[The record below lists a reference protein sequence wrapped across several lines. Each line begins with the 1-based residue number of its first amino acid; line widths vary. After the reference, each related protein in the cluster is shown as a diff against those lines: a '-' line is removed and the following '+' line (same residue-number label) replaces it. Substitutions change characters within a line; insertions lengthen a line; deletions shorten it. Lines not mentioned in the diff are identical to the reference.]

1 MGYVK
6 KEERCS
12 RCYGSGKEEEL
23 CPHCNGTR
31 SRDNESC
38 GYCSGTGR
46 IQVSCGRCGG
56 SGYVEIDV
64 WQSDSDS
71 SSSSYDSS
79 SSSSSSSYTPSRSGS
94 PPKFNYAGDVKD
106 FEKIMH
112 HAYDLIDT
120 GNFDAAIDVAQRL
133 ANSFTWE
140 EQLVRLAN
148 SIRGNAESRKAD
160 AKANASRGSSSSEM
174 FSAVSIPANASAN
187 ELSKLAIEAY
197 TAKDFIKAIALWQKA
212 EEKGC
217 TNIDKACY
225 SWTLV
230 EVGNTAFNDQNYVA
244 AAELYRKAADMGNK
258 NGQNN
263 IGNSY
268 FNGHGVTQDHA
279 KAAEWYKKAAAQG
292 HEGAQK
298 KLTEM
303 GVKWE
308 SGGSSSASNPLQEAD
323 QLFNAGNYDKAI
335 LKYSQ
340 SIRKGENKALA
351 LMKRAACYVK
361 KGDKEQAIDNYT
373 DAINSGLT
381 GSDLATAK
389 AELAKLKGGSSSAS
403 ANDEAPSPM
412 PSGLSPKLQ
421 ALHKAAENGDAN
433 AQWEF
438 AEAYFHN
445 EIPNGTRKEAMYWC
459 TKAAEN
465 GHADAQ
471 CNLGCHY
478 QGTDKAKAIYW
489 FEKAAAQ
496 GDEYSKECLAELEA
510 EEEEE

>member
-1 MGYVK
+1 M
-6 KEERCS
+6 
-12 RCYGSGKEEEL
+12 
-23 CPHCNGTR
+23 
-31 SRDNESC
+31 
-38 GYCSGTGR
+38 
-46 IQVSCGRCGG
+46 SCGRCGG

-230 EVGNTAFNDQNYVA
+230 EVGNTAFNAQNYVA

-403 ANDEAPSPM
+403 ANDLYFQGTEAEEAGDYS
-412 PSGLSPKLQ
+412 
-421 ALHKAAENGDAN
+421 KAAEL
-433 AQWEF
+433 
-438 AEAYFHN
+438 Y
-445 EIPNGTRKEAMYWC
+445 R
-459 TKAAEN
+459 KAAEM
-465 GHADAQ
+465 GDPYAQ
-471 CNLGCHY
+471 NNLGFLY
-478 QGTDKAKAIYW
+478 DEGKGVPQDKAKA
-489 FEKAAAQ
+489 FEWYLKSAEQNNPNAQNNVGYGYQHGEGVKQDLAKAKEWYTKAAAQ
-496 GDEYSKECLAELEA
+496 GLQRAKEHLEELE
-510 EEEEE
+510 